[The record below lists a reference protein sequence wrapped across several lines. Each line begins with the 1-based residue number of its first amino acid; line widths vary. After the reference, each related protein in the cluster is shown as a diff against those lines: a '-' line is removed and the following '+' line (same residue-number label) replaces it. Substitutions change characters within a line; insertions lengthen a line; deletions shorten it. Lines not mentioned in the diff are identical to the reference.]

1 MLLFIFLLKVSFI
14 YNQEKIIFSMQDI
27 KKKILEWM
35 EKLYVNDFFIIKIIF
50 IFINFIKLYLFFSMY
65 IN

>member
-1 MLLFIFLLKVSFI
+1 
-14 YNQEKIIFSMQDI
+14 MQDI

-50 IFINFIKLYLFFSMY
+50 IFINFFKLYLFFSMY

>member
-1 MLLFIFLLKVSFI
+1 
-14 YNQEKIIFSMQDI
+14 MQDI

-50 IFINFIKLYLFFSMY
+50 IFINFF
-65 IN
+65 